1 MLNVMTS
8 VGVLIFLFCSLN
20 GCVQKNNQTS
30 HKEFMMYT
38 DVPPLDLRRD
48 ELPYLRMGKA
58 FGNLTFYAQS
68 DANTVNSHEGK
79 KDGAMKERWDKF
91 AMLMQKKYPLKL
103 LKADFLETRW
113 FGVGVPDIKARACI
127 SWDPKVS
134 SYDVKIV
141 FKVQGDDEGKMP
153 CLSSIQKKLC
163 EHIVSID
170 RSMFVSGLRKQ

>member
-79 KDGAMKERWDKF
+79 KDGAMKE
-91 AMLMQKKYPLKL
+91 
-103 LKADFLETRW
+103 
-113 FGVGVPDIKARACI
+113 
-127 SWDPKVS
+127 
-134 SYDVKIV
+134 
-141 FKVQGDDEGKMP
+141 
-153 CLSSIQKKLC
+153 
-163 EHIVSID
+163 
-170 RSMFVSGLRKQ
+170 